1 MVVPLPGRAVSAFL
15 FGKMPAHGDFI
26 ARGLAAEERD
36 ALDLYLSAELAA
48 ARETLGDSF
57 EERFD
62 SAPPWRFAWAGET
75 WTAGAV
81 ASSVDSVG
89 RRFPLLVGRTEVEPG
104 AVAAMAEA
112 CEQAI
117 YDAFDQS
124 WTADDL
130 AAAVDALESAESDG
144 RPAESWWTFGGEGFD
159 ESSLSGARP
168 AGLLTA
174 MLGNG
179 ARAAA

>member
-1 MVVPLPGRAVSAFL
+1 M

-36 ALDLYLSAELAA
+36 TLDLYLSGELAA
-48 ARETLGDSF
+48 ARDALGDSF
-57 EERFD
+57 EDRFD
-62 SAPPWRFAWAGET
+62 SAPPWRFAWAGDT
-75 WTAGAV
+75 WTAGAL

-104 AVAAMAEA
+104 AVASTTEA

-117 YDAFDQS
+117 YDAFEQS
-124 WTADDL
+124 WTADEL
-130 AAAVDALESAESDG
+130 EAAVDALETLEQEERSSEG
-144 RPAESWWTFGGEGFD
+144 WWTLGGEGFD
-159 ESSLSGARP
+159 ETQLPGARP

-174 MLGNG
+174 MLGN
-179 ARAAA
+179 ATRAAA

>member
-1 MVVPLPGRAVSAFL
+1 M

-48 ARETLGDSF
+48 ARDTLGDAF

-62 SAPPWRFAWAGET
+62 SAPPWRFAWVGET
-75 WTAGAV
+75 WTAGAL

-89 RRFPLLVGRTEVEPG
+89 RRFPLVVGRTELE
-104 AVAAMAEA
+104 ATSVAPAAEA

-117 YDAFDQS
+117 YDAFEQS
-124 WTADDL
+124 WSADELVAVVEAL
-130 AAAVDALESAESDG
+130 ALLASNESAEEGWS
-144 RPAESWWTFGGEGFD
+144 TIGGERFD
-159 ESSLSGARP
+159 EAFLPGARP
-168 AGLLTA
+168 SGLLTA
-174 MLGNG
+174 MLGSNG
-179 ARAAA
+179 GAAA